1 MVTLCRNNPLTE
13 RAFDALVLDRG
24 RWELRLVSDG
34 PPPGLNDGRWRV
46 DKGVNMTAYLRAA
59 AAMRSLYKSPPCPGN
74 TAGTAGS
81 QPQQAASS

>member
-1 MVTLCRNNPLTE
+1 MALMPSLLMVCHSTSQGHVKGGTWISLLPIG
-13 RAFDALVLDRG
+13 V
-24 RWELRLVSDG
+24 W
-34 PPPGLNDGRWRV
+34 V